1 MIRKFVVAIVGIGV
15 FVAGGLWLF
24 TMPRTLSAA
33 DIPPHTGDI
42 ANGEQVFW
50 AGGCASCHA
59 AAGATD
65 DERLLLGGGLALNTP
80 FGTFR
85 VPNISTD
92 ATHGIGAWTT
102 LDFVNAMKRGV
113 APGGVHLYPA
123 FPYTSYQRMTFE
135 DIIDLKTFLDTLPAV
150 ATANQAHALSFPYN
164 VRRGLGLWQL
174 LYVDSRTL
182 LPDAEASDQVNR
194 GAYLV
199 LGPGHCGECHTP
211 RGFDGGLDWSRAFAG
226 GPTPE
231 GEGRIPNITP
241 HDDGIGSWSEA
252 DIVAFLETGFTP
264 DFDSAGRQMADV
276 VKNMA
281 MLPADDRAAIA
292 AYLKTIAPLPSGS

>member
-1 MIRKFVVAIVGIGV
+1 MVRKLIVAVIGIGIFAAV
-15 FVAGGLWLF
+15 GLWLF
-24 TMPRTLSAA
+24 TAPRALSAA
-33 DIPPHTGDI
+33 DVPPHTGDPVH
-42 ANGEQVFW
+42 GEQVFW

-59 AAGATD
+59 AENAGG

-92 ATHGIGAWTT
+92 PTHGIGAWTT

-135 DIIDLKTFLDTLPAV
+135 DIIDLKAFLDTLPAV
-150 ATANQAHALSFPYN
+150 ATPNQSHALSFPYN

-174 LYVDSRTL
+174 LYVDSRTF

-241 HDDGIGSWSEA
+241 HTDGIGSWSET
-252 DIVAFLETGFTP
+252 DIVAFLESGFTP

-281 MLPADDRAAIA
+281 MLPAEDRAAIA

>member
-1 MIRKFVVAIVGIGV
+1 MIRKLLIAAVGIGI
-15 FVAGGLWLF
+15 FVLGGLWLF
-24 TMPRTLSAA
+24 TTPRALSAG
-33 DIPPHTGDI
+33 DVPPHTGDPV
-42 ANGEQVFW
+42 NGEQVFW

-59 AAGATD
+59 AEDAAGAD
-65 DERLLLGGGLALNTP
+65 RLVLGGGLALNTP
-80 FGTFR
+80 FGIFR

-92 ATHGIGAWTT
+92 ATHGIGNWSM

-135 DIIDLKTFLDTLPAV
+135 DIIDLKAFLDTLPAV
-150 ATANQAHALSFPYN
+150 ATANQPHDLAFPYN

-174 LYVDSRTL
+174 MHVDSRTL
-182 LPDAEASDQVNR
+182 LPDPEASDQVNR

-211 RGFDGGLDWSRAFAG
+211 RGFDGGLDWSRGFAG

-231 GEGRIPNITP
+231 GEGRIPNITT
-241 HDDGIGSWSEA
+241 HGDGIGSWSES
-252 DIVAFLETGFTP
+252 DIVAFLESGFTP

-276 VKNMA
+276 IKNMA
-281 MLPADDRAAIA
+281 MLSAEDRAAIA

>member
-1 MIRKFVVAIVGIGV
+1 MIRTLVTAVVVIGIVVAG
-15 FVAGGLWLF
+15 ALWLLSA
-24 TMPRTLSAA
+24 PRALSAA
-33 DIPPHTGDI
+33 DLPPHTGDPV
-42 ANGEQVFW
+42 AGEQVFL

-59 AAGATD
+59 AENATGD
-65 DERLLLGGGLALNTP
+65 ARLMLGGGLALNTP
-80 FGTFR
+80 FGVFR

-92 ATHGIGAWTT
+92 ATHGIGGWSALEFAT
-102 LDFVNAMKRGV
+102 AMKRGV
-113 APGGVHLYPA
+113 APGGIHLYPA

-135 DIIDLKTFLDTLPAV
+135 DIIDLKAFLDTLPAV
-150 ATANQAHALSFPYN
+150 ATANQPHELAFPFN

-174 LYVDSRTL
+174 LYVDSLTL
-182 LPDAEASDQVNR
+182 PPDAEASERVNR

-241 HDDGIGSWSEA
+241 HADGIGGWSEA
-252 DIVAFLETGFTP
+252 EIVAFLETGFTP

-276 VKNMA
+276 IKNMA
-281 MLPADDRAAIA
+281 MLPAEDRAAIA